1 MYHYIRDYNK
11 AYPYFNNLSKD
22 EFKRQLIKFNK
33 EYGIIENI
41 SELSKK
47 NKKVLLTFDDG
58 FKDHFFAAKELSK
71 INKIGIFFANFTFKI
86 KKNTKCSQD
95 TFFIRK
101 N

>member
-71 INKIGIFFANFTFKI
+71 INKIGIFLPTLPLKSKKI
-86 KKNTKCSQD
+86 LNVTRYI
-95 TFFIRK
+95 FY
-101 N
+101 

>member
-47 NKKVLLTFDDG
+47 
-58 FKDHFFAAKELSK
+58 
-71 INKIGIFFANFTFKI
+71 
-86 KKNTKCSQD
+86 
-95 TFFIRK
+95 
-101 N
+101 